1 MVNVS
6 INVPA
11 SIMLRNVD
19 GKPVYLNVEALPT
32 AIIGKVFE
40 AGAKVILTN
49 AFNGGGAKSTEAE
62 KLAQMLKRMDAWMK
76 GEYAVTERGAS
87 QETLMREVYVARVM
101 EAKGCSAAD
110 VDKAI
115 KATVAKVMG
124 KDTAAKFSTFISC
137 VAKVK
142 FDGDT
147 DGAVK
152 WEQDTIADL
161 EKAAA
166 ELAAER
172 AKATESI
179 DLSDFDF

>member
-1 MVNVS
+1 MIKVS

-11 SIMLRNVD
+11 SIFLRNVD
-19 GKPVYLNVEALPT
+19 GKPVHLDVAKLP
-32 AIIGKVFE
+32 ASIVGKVFE

-49 AFNGGGAKSTEAE
+49 AYNGGGAKSSDVE
-62 KLAQMLKRMDAWMK
+62 KLAQMQKRMDAWVK

-87 QETLMREVYVARVM
+87 QETIMREVYVARVM
-101 EAKGCSAAD
+101 DAKGCSAAD

-142 FDGDT
+142 FPTDA
-147 DGAVK
+147 DGAAK
-152 WEQDTIADL
+152 WEQDTITDL
-161 EKAAA
+161 EQAAA
-166 ELAAER
+166 ILAAER
-172 AKATESI
+172 SKATESI